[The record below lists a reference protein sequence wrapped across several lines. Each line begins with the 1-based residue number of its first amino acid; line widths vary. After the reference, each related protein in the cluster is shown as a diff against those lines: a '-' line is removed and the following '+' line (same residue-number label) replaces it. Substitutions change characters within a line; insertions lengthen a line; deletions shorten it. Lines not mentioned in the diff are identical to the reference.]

1 MLMQVATG
9 PAAVLR
15 RCVQRGRTVR
25 FALAA
30 LLAAGAV
37 LVPAGVAVAKPTFT
51 PEAKTAAIVRPAVV
65 YIEVQWEGWVRDKT
79 SGKLWDN
86 NSVSFV
92 ARCSGFAVSNDGF
105 IVTARHCVDPG
116 VEGVATSFFQ
126 AIADRYVKAGL
137 IDKSQIQASVS
148 NMIANAEVEGQSAGQ
163 PPVRKVFAQRGVAKP
178 GLASGEAMP
187 ARVVSFHPG
196 SEGDVALIKVEK
208 SNQPMVTLA
217 DSSDIQVGSN
227 VLAIGYPAAAD
238 NITNATDATLEP
250 SNKDGKISSKRTE
263 GGVPFYETS
272 AATTQGMS
280 GGPVANLNGDVIGL
294 ISHGPAAQKQAFNFL
309 AGSSVIAEELSK
321 AGVKNELGKIDKDY
335 RDGLNDYYEGRYTSA
350 IEKFDQVLAAVPS
363 HAQAQDY
370 RQQAV
375 SRRTSEGDPSNA
387 GLGLLIIFGAG
398 GFVLVIVI
406 VVIILLV
413 RRNRRSKQ
421 AAAGYP
427 MAPVPYPPISGP
439 PYGEPP
445 VAASQPL
452 SSPPNSSP
460 PVSSSPTSSSPTS
473 SSPLAASP
481 ISSPPAAA
489 TQPPQA
495 VNQMSAPPAPL
506 LVYCSNCGTGSPAGT
521 KLCAI
526 CGKQFS

>member
-1 MLMQVATG
+1 
-9 PAAVLR
+9 
-15 RCVQRGRTVR
+15 
-25 FALAA
+25 
-30 LLAAGAV
+30 
-37 LVPAGVAVAKPTFT
+37 
-51 PEAKTAAIVRPAVV
+51 
-65 YIEVQWEGWVRDKT
+65 
-79 SGKLWDN
+79 
-86 NSVSFV
+86 VS
-92 ARCSGFAVSNDGF
+92 
-105 IVTARHCVDPG
+105 
-116 VEGVATSFFQ
+116 
-126 AIADRYVKAGL
+126 
-137 IDKSQIQASVS
+137 
-148 NMIANAEVEGQSAGQ
+148 
-163 PPVRKVFAQRGVAKP
+163 
-178 GLASGEAMP
+178 
-187 ARVVSFHPG
+187 
-196 SEGDVALIKVEK
+196 
-208 SNQPMVTLA
+208 
-217 DSSDIQVGSN
+217 
-227 VLAIGYPAAAD
+227 
-238 NITNATDATLEP
+238 
-250 SNKDGKISSKRTE
+250 
-263 GGVPFYETS
+263 FYETS

-375 SRRTSEGDPSNA
+375 GRRTSEGDPSNA
-387 GLGLLIIFGAG
+387 GLGPLIIFGAG
-398 GFVLVIVI
+398 GFFLVIVI

-413 RRNRRSKQ
+413 RRNKRSKQ

-427 MAPVPYPPISGP
+427 MAPVPHPPISGP

-445 VAASQPL
+445 VAASQPI

-460 PVSSSPTSSSPTS
+460 PISSPPVSSSSISSPPVSSSSISSPPVSSSSISSPPVSSSSISSSPTS

-481 ISSPPAAA
+481 ISSPPAA

-495 VNQMSAPPAPL
+495 VNQVSAPPAPL